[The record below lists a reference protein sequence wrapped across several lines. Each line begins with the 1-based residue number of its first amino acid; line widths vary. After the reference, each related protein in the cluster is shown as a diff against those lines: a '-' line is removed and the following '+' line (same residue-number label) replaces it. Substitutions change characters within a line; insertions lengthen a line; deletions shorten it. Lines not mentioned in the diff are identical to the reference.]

1 MVTYPAALDLPHTL
15 VELVT
20 MLIVTVEGDRNCKLR
35 PHERAL
41 VALAYLRKHE
51 TLAQLAAGFQI
62 SIGTTHAYVHDVVNL
77 LARHAP
83 TLAEAIREADP
94 DYLLLDG
101 TVAECD
107 KLGDGTADY
116 SGKKKRH
123 GVNIQAVTDQDGKI
137 VWFSPALPGRAHDL
151 TAARDHGI
159 IATCAD
165 LGISVLADKAYV
177 GAEGTVEAPIKAR
190 QGCELPDK
198 HKRFNKVH
206 ARLRAPVERAFARL
220 KSWRIF
226 RHARCSPNW
235 LTSAAAAI
243 LTLTVHT

>member
-1 MVTYPAALDLPHTL
+1 MVTYPAALDLPHAL

-20 MLIVTVEGDRNCKLR
+20 MLIVTVEGDRRCKLR
-35 PHERAL
+35 PHQRAL

-51 TLAQLAAGFQI
+51 TLAQLAAGFGI
-62 SIGTTHAYVHDVVNL
+62 AVSTAHAYVHDVVEF

-83 TLAEAIREADP
+83 TLVEAIREADA

-107 KLGDGTADY
+107 KLGQGTADY

-123 GVNIQAVTDQDGKI
+123 GVNVQAVTDPEGK
-137 VWFSPALPGRAHDL
+137 VLWFSAALPGRVHDL
-151 TAARDHGI
+151 TTAREHGI
-159 IATCAD
+159 IATCDSLQIA
-165 LGISVLADKAYV
+165 VMADKAYA
-177 GAEGTVEAPIKAR
+177 GAGGTVEAPVKAR
-190 QGCELPDK
+190 KGCEPPDK

-235 LTSAAAAI
+235 LTSAVAAI